1 MIGGVTRH
9 TLPHLS
15 GVPHLHVN
23 RPLEYET
30 FHVNQVLINMNFC
43 ENNMQFTE
51 EMKNSK

>member
-1 MIGGVTRH
+1 MIGGVTRR

-15 GVPHLHVN
+15 GVPHHHVN

-30 FHVNQVLINMNFC
+30 FYVNQVLINMNFC